1 MKKRITSIAAAAALA
16 LTLAAPAHAADV
28 YKIGAAVGLT
38 GYAATTDRGWRD
50 GLEIAAS
57 YLNEKGGIDGHKIQL
72 VVEDNKS
79 DPQQAVVAYQKMM
92 SNDHVQIFA
101 SGCVSAGNFAAAGAV
116 ARAGI
121 PMVLCSILPRRE
133 KEVHWAFS
141 FLPPPIFELE
151 ARMRYLKDH
160 TDIRKVGVLNDPS
173 PYAMLMAKLAEPAA
187 KKYGIEIVAHE
198 TYQQDDS
205 NMSVQIGR
213 IKAAGAAAII
223 KIGIGGSTVTIAKNV
238 KQLGLKDMLLM
249 AGLDDAAPYLQA
261 GEVLGDHFMFAATT
275 VQIPEAVPAG
285 PAREALDA
293 FLARWKAKYGD
304 RDGSAASRAWDAM
317 MVIAKAVEAA
327 HSTDGA
333 KVRDALEQVSHYQ
346 GAAALY
352 EFSPKQH
359 VGVVKNPFVI
369 GEVKDGKL
377 IQVK

>member
-1 MKKRITSIAAAAALA
+1 MKRRITLAAALA
-16 LTLAAPAHAADV
+16 LALAGPVHAADV

-50 GLEIAAS
+50 GLQLAAD
-57 YLNEKGGIDGHKIQL
+57 YLNGKGGIDGHKVEL

-116 ARAGI
+116 ARAKI

-133 KEVHWAFS
+133 NEIHWAFS
-141 FLPPPIFELE
+141 FLPPPIYELQT
-151 ARMRYLKDH
+151 RMAYLKDN
-160 TDIRKVGVLNDPS
+160 TQIRKVGILNDPS
-173 PYAMLMAKLAEPAA
+173 PYAMLMAKLAETAA
-187 KKYGIEIVAHE
+187 KQYGIQVVAHE

-205 NMSVQIGR
+205 DMSVQVGR
-213 IKAAGAAAII
+213 INAAGAGAII

-238 KQLGLKDMLLM
+238 KQLGLKDMLLLS
-249 AGLDDAAPYLQA
+249 GLDDAAPYVQA
-261 GEVLGDHFMFAATT
+261 GEVLGDHFMFAATA
-275 VQIPEAVPAG
+275 VQIPSAVTDAEAKA
-285 PAREALDA
+285 ALDA
-293 FLARWKAKYGD
+293 FLTRWKAKYGD

-317 MVIAKAVEAA
+317 MVIDKAVTLAK
-327 HSTDGA
+327 STDGP
-333 KVRDALEQVSHYQ
+333 KVRDALEEITHYQ

-359 VGVVKNPFVI
+359 NGVVKNPFVM
-369 GEVKDGKL
+369 GEVKDGAL
-377 IQVK
+377 VQVK

>member
-151 ARMRYLKDH
+151 ARMQYLKDH
-160 TDIRKVGVLNDPS
+160 TNIRKVGVLNDPS

-205 NMSVQIGR
+205 NVSVQIGR

-285 PAREALDA
+285 PARQALDA